1 MRTIEGVGDIVDRRE
16 PIVGGFGQ
24 AATYDGRHVLTA
36 PASISVEH
44 RAERE
49 DVGAVIDR
57 PAPNL
62 FWRHVSGGSADEL
75 HVPGG

>member
-1 MRTIEGVGDIVDRRE
+1 MDRRK

-24 AATYDGRHVLTA
+24 AATYDGRQILTA
-36 PASISVEH
+36 RQHFSEH

-49 DVGAVIDR
+49 DVGAVIHR